1 MGSMLE
7 ATTPSRTALGVG
19 ICRASHQLY
28 DAAPLV
34 FEDPVAVPILGDL
47 YGAAMEAYAAEMQE
61 RSSLGLRARI
71 LMRSRYAEDTLAEA
85 VARGVKQY
93 VLLGAGLDTFAHRNP
108 HDKLRVFEVDHP
120 ATQRWKRELLERNQM
135 PEPLRL
141 RYVPVDFER
150 QCLARELEAGG
161 LDLASPTV
169 FAMLGVVL
177 YLTHTAFHAT
187 LDFIASLPEGSG
199 VIFDYNGPRHV
210 LEPHEAAARDL
221 LAAQVQELGEP
232 FRLFF
237 TPEEMAEELTAFRV
251 VEDLGR
257 AQLNARY
264 FTRRADELRLVGSAG
279 RMLSAW
285 R

>member
-1 MGSMLE
+1 MLE
-7 ATTPSRTALGVG
+7 AAKPSRTALGVA

-28 DAAPLV
+28 DPAPLV
-34 FEDPVAVPILGDL
+34 FGDPVAVPILGES
-47 YGAAMEAYAAEMQE
+47 YRAAMEAYGASMQE

-71 LMRSRYAEDTLAEA
+71 LMRSRYAEDKLAEA

-93 VLLGAGLDTFAHRNP
+93 VLLGAGLDTFAHSNP
-108 HDKLRVFEVDHP
+108 HGELCVFEVDHP
-120 ATQRWKRELLERNQM
+120 ATQQWKRELLGRNEM

-150 QCLARELEAGG
+150 QRLADELEAGG

-177 YLTHTAFHAT
+177 YLTHTAFRAI
-187 LDFIASLPEGSG
+187 LDTIASLTEGSG

-210 LEPHEAAARDL
+210 LEPQEVAARDL
-221 LAAQVQELGEP
+221 LAARVQEAGEP

-237 TPEEMAEELTAFRV
+237 TPEEMAAELTRFRV
-251 VEDLGR
+251 VQDLGP
-257 AQLNARY
+257 AELNALY
-264 FTRRADELRLVGSAG
+264 FNSRPDELRLMGSAG

>member
-1 MGSMLE
+1 MLE
-7 ATTPSRTALGVG
+7 ATKPSRTALGVG

-34 FEDPVAVPILGDL
+34 FEDPVTVPILGDL
-47 YGAAMEAYAAEMQE
+47 YGAAMDAYAAEMQE
-61 RSSLGLRARI
+61 GSSLGLRARI
-71 LMRSRYAEDTLAEA
+71 LMRSRYAEDKLADA

-108 HDKLRVFEVDHP
+108 HDELRVFEVDHP

-150 QCLARELEAGG
+150 QSLAQELEAGG
-161 LDLASPTV
+161 LDLASLTV

-177 YLTHTAFHAT
+177 YLTHTAFRAT

-210 LEPHEAAARDL
+210 LEPHEVAARDR

-237 TPEEMAEELTAFRV
+237 TPEEMAAELTAFRV

-257 AQLNARY
+257 EQLNARY
-264 FTRRADELRLVGSAG
+264 FTSRADELRLVGSAG